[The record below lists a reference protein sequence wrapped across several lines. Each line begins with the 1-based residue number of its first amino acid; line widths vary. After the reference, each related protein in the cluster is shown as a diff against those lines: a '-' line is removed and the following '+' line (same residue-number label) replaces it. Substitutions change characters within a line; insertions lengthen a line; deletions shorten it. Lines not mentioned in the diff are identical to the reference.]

1 MLVSFLFVGTLYSQ
15 GDRNGIYLATAQLF
29 GSVAMFYLSIKRGI
43 GGNTKFDWIVFA
55 LAILSLII
63 WQTTN
68 NPFFGLVMSIVTDF
82 IGFTP
87 TLVKTWEYPDTEEW
101 KFYMSDVIASFFS
114 LLSISRYGFEVLI
127 FPIYIFLINIVSV
140 VMILGRK
147 WYLKRR

>member
-1 MLVSFLFVGTLYSQ
+1 
-15 GDRNGIYLATAQLF
+15 
-29 GSVAMFYLSIKRGI
+29 
-43 GGNTKFDWIVFA
+43 
-55 LAILSLII
+55 
-63 WQTTN
+63 
-68 NPFFGLVMSIVTDF
+68 MSIVTDF